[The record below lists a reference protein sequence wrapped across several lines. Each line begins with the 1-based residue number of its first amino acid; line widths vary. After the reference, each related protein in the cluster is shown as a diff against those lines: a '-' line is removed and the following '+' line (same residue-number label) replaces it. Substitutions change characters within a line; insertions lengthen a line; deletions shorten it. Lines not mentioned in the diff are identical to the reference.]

1 MPYSWDILIPA
12 GLALLGVYAA
22 IILRGR
28 AAGLVIGSY
37 LSYLVAEHW
46 GRSFYGLLT
55 GGRSLFGFSLSLNVS
70 PFLVS
75 SILFG
80 VLFIIFATVVQ
91 TGNKMKLNTLESILY
106 GVFSGC
112 IVAVSLMSF
121 MLDEDRARFV
131 AQSLSALMLN
141 QYRELFF
148 LLPIMLIIWS
158 GLRPH
163 PEDRRH

>member
-1 MPYSWDILIPA
+1 MPYSWDIVIPA
-12 GLALLGVYAA
+12 ALALLGVYAA

-28 AAGLVIGSY
+28 AMSLTLGAY
-37 LSYLVAEHW
+37 LAYLVAEHW
-46 GRSFYGLLT
+46 GRTFYGLLT
-55 GGRSLFGFSLSLNVS
+55 GTQSIFGFSLSLNVS

-75 SILFG
+75 AILFG
-80 VLFIIFATVVQ
+80 ILFIIFATVVLV
-91 TGNKMKLNTLESILY
+91 GVKMKLTTLESILY
-106 GVFSGC
+106 GLFAGG

-121 MLDEDRARFV
+121 MADADRARFV
-131 AQSLSALMLN
+131 AQSFSALILDR
-141 QYRELFF
+141 YRELFF